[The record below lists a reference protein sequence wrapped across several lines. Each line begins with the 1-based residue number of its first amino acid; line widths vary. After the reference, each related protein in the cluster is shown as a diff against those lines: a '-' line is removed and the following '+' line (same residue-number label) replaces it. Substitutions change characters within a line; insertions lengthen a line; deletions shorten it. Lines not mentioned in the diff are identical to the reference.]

1 VSNCQLTT
9 FYIGNEYVVPHGDR
23 RIFGLPCRFPAK
35 PSIFAVSR
43 YQAYDRMR
51 FFGMEG
57 DAKKFYP
64 GFSRAAGN
72 RRGGAARAG
81 ITIPRQTTTACGMF
95 YPG

>member
-1 VSNCQLTT
+1 
-9 FYIGNEYVVPHGDR
+9 
-23 RIFGLPCRFPAK
+23 
-35 PSIFAVSR
+35 
-43 YQAYDRMR
+43 
-51 FFGMEG
+51 MEG

>member
-57 DAKKFYP
+57 DAKNFTRVFP
-64 GFSRAAGN
+64 ARQGIGEAA
-72 RRGGAARAG
+72 
-81 ITIPRQTTTACGMF
+81 
-95 YPG
+95 